1 MAEALKDL
9 FPAGGGREV
18 TLEIIQEI
26 VASYFQIPVD
36 DLHSKKRSRSIAFP
50 RQIAMYL
57 CRELT
62 ESSLPSIGQFFGG
75 RDHTTV
81 LHAYD
86 KIKTEKETD
95 DKLAK
100 ILTELVARIQKM

>member
-1 MAEALKDL
+1 M
-9 FPAGGGREV
+9 
-18 TLEIIQEI
+18 
-26 VASYFQIPVD
+26 D
-36 DLHSKKRSRSIAFP
+36 DLHSKKRSRNIAFP

-86 KIKTEKETD
+86 KIMTEKETD
-95 DKLAK
+95 DKLGK
-100 ILTELVARIQKM
+100 ILTALVARIQKM